1 MQATIGY
8 VAAGVGVA
16 VGAAAVVTGAGSM
29 HLTDQVTK
37 DIELHKQTYGESCD
51 KNPANARLC
60 AFDRDVINYDS
71 DRANTLAN
79 VSLGTAIAGG
89 LLLAG
94 GVTLILFAPDGPLG
108 PKAAPAPQD
117 ASARPARPK
126 PTTSVSAA
134 CGPLLTGGVSCAGT
148 F

>member
-1 MQATIGY
+1 MQTTIGY
-8 VAAGVGVA
+8 VAAGVGVV
-16 VGAAAVVTGAGSM
+16 VGAAAVVTGAGSL
-29 HLTDQVTK
+29 HLTDQVTN
-37 DIELHKQTYGESCD
+37 DIKLHKETYGESCD

-89 LLLAG
+89 VLLAG
-94 GVTLILFAPDGPLG
+94 GITLILFAPDGPLG
-108 PKAAPAPQD
+108 SKAQPPKKD
-117 ASARPARPK
+117 ASSRPQPRK

-134 CGPLLTGGVSCAGT
+134 CAPVLTGGVSCAGT